1 MRNGHCRVLNVVVLP
16 RKKLLFLRA
25 CQTLELSCMDLGTY
39 LIAFCEFDRATHGG
53 MSFQGLYSIL
63 EIGARFDKVKEC
75 GSDLLDIFT

>member
-1 MRNGHCRVLNVVVLP
+1 
-16 RKKLLFLRA
+16 
-25 CQTLELSCMDLGTY
+25 MDLGTY
-39 LIAFCEFDRATHGG
+39 LIAFCETDRATHGG